1 MDIAVGD
8 SVILEVSTF
17 EDRFL
22 GLVAGLKPDGRLM
35 VFADLPETVKQRLK
49 TDSFALVRYAFDGKL
64 LGFDTRILGIP
75 DAPGTILELA
85 PPQKIFNAED
95 RSEPRCSCSF
105 PAYVVNGRAAATG
118 VLEDMS
124 ASCTRVRIM
133 GDGTDGLFTEPGVR
147 VVLTFHPFDMAG
159 EGISVGCTVLKTFM
173 KDHAH
178 YAVLRFNNDEPDAR
192 KRISGFIEA
201 QVCCRIPGI

>member
-8 SVILEVSTF
+8 SIILEVSTF

-35 VFADLPETVKQRLK
+35 VFADVPEAVLRRLG
-49 TDSFALVRYAFDGKL
+49 TDAFALVRYAFDGKL
-64 LGFDTRILGIP
+64 LGFNTRVLNTL
-75 DAPGTILELA
+75 DSSGTILELA
-85 PPQKIFNAED
+85 APREVFDAEE

-105 PAYVVNGRAAATG
+105 PAFVVNGKSAARG

-124 ASCTRVRIM
+124 ASCTRVRFM
-133 GDGTDGLFTEPGVR
+133 DGGEDGFPSEAGGRVR
-147 VVLTFHPFDMAG
+147 LTFHPFDMAG
-159 EGISVGCTVLKTFM
+159 NGIAVGCTVLKTFM

-201 QVCCRIPGI
+201 QVCCRIPGR

>member
-8 SVILEVSTF
+8 SIILEVSTF

-35 VFADLPETVKQRLK
+35 VFADLPEAAVQRLR
-49 TDSFALVRYAFDGKL
+49 TDAFALVRYAYDGKL
-64 LGFDTRILGIP
+64 LGFNTRVLSTLE
-75 DAPGTILELA
+75 APGTILELA
-85 PPQKIFNAED
+85 APQKIFNAEE

-105 PAYVVNGRAAATG
+105 PAFVVNGQSAARG

-124 ASCTRVRIM
+124 ASCTRVRFM
-133 GDGTDGLFTEPGVR
+133 GDGEDGLPTEPGGSVR
-147 VVLTFHPFDMAG
+147 LTFHPFDMG
-159 EGISVGCTVLKTFM
+159 GDGISVGCTVLKIFM
-173 KDHAH
+173 KDHVR
-178 YAVLRFNNDEPDAR
+178 YAVLRFDNEEPDAR

-201 QVCCRIPGI
+201 QVCCRIPGL